1 MTLILI
7 VTGAVLVYLIQN
19 RLYQKY
25 WNKSLYVSVDF
36 EKKQAVRGEQVNL
49 IEVVTNNKILP
60 LSMLCLKFDID
71 KSFIF
76 ADVEDSISV
85 SDKCYKNDI
94 FSLLFYQKITR
105 TLPFVCTNRG
115 FFTITKANLVSSN
128 LFLNI
133 QFAESIPLYTE
144 ITVFPDLADGGRL
157 EIPYRK
163 MMGELLSKRCLY
175 EDPFEFS
182 GIREY
187 STTDTMSSINWKA
200 SARTGDLRVNV
211 HGHTASQE
219 ICILLDLESEIHWQ
233 ADKLLEE
240 CISIAA
246 GLCDKFISSGVGIRL
261 ISNGCDIY
269 SKQPLFIEGGVS
281 ASHMDTILTALA
293 RIDLKLSP
301 AAFTGVLDK
310 LIAKETGNT
319 LYILVSVAYGDKLSQ
334 FYETL
339 AQKSTFAMWILPYS
353 FKPQFDIKMCPSVEI
368 VPWEVTA
375 NEK

>member
-157 EIPYRK
+157 
-163 MMGELLSKRCLY
+163 
-175 EDPFEFS
+175 
-182 GIREY
+182 
-187 STTDTMSSINWKA
+187 
-200 SARTGDLRVNV
+200 
-211 HGHTASQE
+211 
-219 ICILLDLESEIHWQ
+219 
-233 ADKLLEE
+233 
-240 CISIAA
+240 
-246 GLCDKFISSGVGIRL
+246 
-261 ISNGCDIY
+261 
-269 SKQPLFIEGGVS
+269 
-281 ASHMDTILTALA
+281 
-293 RIDLKLSP
+293 
-301 AAFTGVLDK
+301 
-310 LIAKETGNT
+310 
-319 LYILVSVAYGDKLSQ
+319 
-334 FYETL
+334 
-339 AQKSTFAMWILPYS
+339 
-353 FKPQFDIKMCPSVEI
+353 
-368 VPWEVTA
+368 
-375 NEK
+375 